1 MDNFRS
7 PTPSA
12 APVAT
17 VTCKASAEHGGW
29 SLAPIGQNTKAET
42 YPEDW
47 GLGGAEAVGAR
58 RGPPHL
64 FSGDT
69 RAPRRG
75 RDRGPA
81 SQTRPSRLG
90 ENR

>member
-12 APVAT
+12 ALVAT
-17 VTCKASAEHGGW
+17 VTCKASTEHGRW

-47 GLGGAEAVGAR
+47 GPGAAEAVGAR

-64 FSGDT
+64 SPGDT

-81 SQTRPSRLG
+81 SWSRPSRLS